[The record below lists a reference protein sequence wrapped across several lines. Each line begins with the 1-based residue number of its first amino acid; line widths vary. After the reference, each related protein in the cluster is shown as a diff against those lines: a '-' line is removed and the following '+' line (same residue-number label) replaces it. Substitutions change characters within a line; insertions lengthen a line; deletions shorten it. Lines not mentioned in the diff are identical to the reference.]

1 MRWSVL
7 PLILVGVLTACVDG
21 ASKETTNCPTADEAA
36 SAEVVEAD
44 GVFSEA
50 FYFPESD
57 EFVGLF
63 ADVSEPEDW
72 VGDLELWAD
81 EFEDAIQAPALSME
95 TRCLLELKWWA
106 VWGPDLE
113 RDDIDIYGGR
123 LRLTITP
130 DGATSCGTMT
140 LQDAMFHRPTDGSV
154 ILLNEVTGPLS
165 CLDGYWG
172 EPVADR

>member
-7 PLILVGVLTACVDG
+7 PLILVGVPTACVDG
-21 ASKETTNCPTADEAA
+21 ASKETTSCPTADEAA
-36 SAEVVEAD
+36 SADVVEAD

-50 FYFPESD
+50 LYFPESD

-63 ADVSEPEDW
+63 AEVVAPVGW
-72 VGDLELWAD
+72 VGDVTVWAS
-81 EFEDAIQAPALSME
+81 EDAILVPALSTE
-95 TRCLLELKWWA
+95 TRCLLDLSWWA

-113 RDDIDIYGGR
+113 QNDIDIYGGR
-123 LRLTITP
+123 LRLTIAP
-130 DGATSCGTMT
+130 DGAASCGTMT

-154 ILLNEVTGPLS
+154 ILLDEITGSLS